1 MKRIF
6 ACISLFFVAAALLTA
21 QHGPVLSPPASASA
35 TLAGKV
41 VRIDYSSPRVKGRAG
56 KLFGKDGRIGQD
68 PQYPIWRAGANSATA
83 LHTET
88 DLDIGGLT
96 VPKGDYTLFVDLS
109 DPAHWVLV
117 VSKQTGEW
125 GLSFDKTQE
134 LGRAKMATS
143 AAPALVEDLTYTLT
157 SNGSKG
163 AITLAWENVSATVAI
178 AAK

>member
-1 MKRIF
+1 MKRI
-6 ACISLFFVAAALLTA
+6 ISCLSLLILAAASLTS
-21 QHGPVLSPPASASA
+21 QQKPVLSPPASASA

-41 VRIDYSSPRVKGRAG
+41 VRIDYNSPRVKGRAG
-56 KLFGKDGRIGQD
+56 KLFGKDGRISQD

-88 DLDIGGLT
+88 DLDIAGLT

-109 DPAHWVLV
+109 DPDNWVLV

-134 LGRAKMATS
+134 LGRAKLATS
-143 AAPALVEDLTYTLT
+143 ATAALVEELTYTLAA
-157 SNGSKG
+157 NGNKG
-163 AITLAWENVSATVAI
+163 TLTLAWENVSATVAI